1 LRWSDG
7 FDYQE
12 PLLIELHARQIYDAV
27 FAWHQAA
34 DADAVVGGFEV

>member
-1 LRWSDG
+1 LRWSNG
-7 FDYQE
+7 FDHQE
-12 PLLIELHARQIYDAV
+12 PLLIKLNAREVHDCV